1 MLPSLARWHLVDCTA
16 TTNCFHSGMLSDNAA
31 FEKRRAVVPEWLV
44 IRVLL
49 QRARLE
55 GTKTVLVLC
64 LVSYW
69 SHVRSTI
76 LPFEEHVS

>member
-1 MLPSLARWHLVDCTA
+1 MS
-16 TTNCFHSGMLSDNAA
+16 
-31 FEKRRAVVPEWLV
+31 EWLV

-49 QRARLE
+49 QRACLE

-76 LPFEEHVS
+76 LPFEGACVIDLELHGNWLGTTLCDVCANDWMLRVVL